1 MGREGQ
7 GQRHS
12 FAHDVVEPL
21 RASREEARK
30 GGRKVAKLD
39 R

>member
-21 RASREEARK
+21 RASREEALE
-30 GGRKVAKLD
+30 GRREGVKLD